1 MKVIA
6 LILSGGE
13 GKRFDKNLPKQFFKI
28 NDKTILE
35 ICVQKFIESNLFD
48 KIIVVTNKK
57 FLQKTKL
64 SLNNNTV
71 KLVYGGKTRQQS
83 VYNGLKSIKSMKPKY
98 VVIHDSVRPFVT
110 KDFLK
115 RMILSLKQKDC
126 VIPFL
131 KIYDSIRK
139 IDKQIYQNIDREK
152 IKLIQTPQGFNFKKI
167 YEAHKAFINKEYTD
181 DSIIA
186 YKNGCKINFIDGELL
201 NIKITTKKDF
211 NKIKRFYEENK
222 KNNMVRVGNGFD
234 VHKFTKGKFIT
245 LLGVKIP
252 FNRSLEGHS
261 DADVGIHSLVDAIF
275 GAISKGD
282 IGDHFPPSQK
292 RWKNM
297 NSEFFLKY
305 AQKALDKDNQSI
317 NNLDITIICEKPKI
331 SLFKNR
337 MKKNI
342 SKILKIDE
350 NIINIKATTTEK
362 LGFLGREEGIA
373 CQSIVTISKK

>member
-201 NIKITTKKDF
+201 NIKITK
-211 NKIKRFYEENK
+211 KRF
-222 KNNMVRVGNGFD
+222 
-234 VHKFTKGKFIT
+234 
-245 LLGVKIP
+245 
-252 FNRSLEGHS
+252 
-261 DADVGIHSLVDAIF
+261 
-275 GAISKGD
+275 
-282 IGDHFPPSQK
+282 
-292 RWKNM
+292 
-297 NSEFFLKY
+297 
-305 AQKALDKDNQSI
+305 
-317 NNLDITIICEKPKI
+317 
-331 SLFKNR
+331 
-337 MKKNI
+337 
-342 SKILKIDE
+342 
-350 NIINIKATTTEK
+350 
-362 LGFLGREEGIA
+362 
-373 CQSIVTISKK
+373 